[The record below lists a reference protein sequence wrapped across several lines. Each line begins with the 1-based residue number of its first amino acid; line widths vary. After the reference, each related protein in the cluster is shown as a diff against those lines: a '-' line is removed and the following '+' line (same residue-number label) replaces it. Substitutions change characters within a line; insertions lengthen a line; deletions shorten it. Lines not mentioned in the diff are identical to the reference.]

1 LRYFVLK
8 VHSRCDLACDHCYV
22 YEHADQSWRTRPRSI
37 ALETVRAAGKRIA
50 EHAATH
56 ALPGVQVILHG
67 GEPLLLGAD
76 RLDAVLA
83 ELRATIA
90 PVVRLDL
97 RMQTNAVLLSPA
109 ICDVLLRHG
118 VRVGVSLD
126 GDRAANDRHRRFAN
140 GASSHARVLRGL
152 ALLRQPAYR
161 SLYAGILCTVDVAGD
176 PVAVYEALL
185 AEAPPRVD
193 FLLPHAT
200 WDRPPPRPGGT
211 ATPYADWLGRIHDRW
226 TAGGRP
232 MPIRLFD
239 ALSSTVEY
247 RAGGTEAVGLDPA
260 DVVVIET
267 DGAWEQAD
275 SLKTAYDG
283 APATGFDVFSHSVDE
298 VAGHAGVAARQNGL
312 AGVCATCRACPVVR
326 RCGGGLFAHRYR
338 SGSGFDN
345 PSVYCADLKALIARI
360 DPSPADVSR
369 AERGQS
375 VDGSGRD
382 PMSDRDMPDRELDA
396 MGSGYGDAAAMAR
409 LVESQ
414 VPITRVLLSMVGETE
429 AATPAWELLEHVDA
443 VAPEAVAAVLA
454 HPYVRAWAVRY
465 LEQPAHRAT
474 DRRHLACVAAAAAVR
489 AGVSAELA
497 LPVRDGL
504 VHLPALG
511 AYAVASPSMETA
523 ELSIA
528 EGEFE
533 LRAAAEWWPMRWLD
547 AGGQRVPV
555 EDTDPYRDCHE
566 WPVAGRLSTAAA
578 GSWQS
583 LLTAAWQGIHRDAPA
598 HAPAVRAAF
607 RALVPLVTDPGG
619 RLRSATNRDAFGAV
633 AVADPGSGDALA
645 LLLVHEVQHVKL
657 GAVLDRYDLVD
668 KDHREL
674 LTVPWRPIKR
684 PAEAVLQGA
693 YAHLAVADVWRARS
707 READSEAANEAAEHY
722 HRYRD
727 WVTGALDALHRT
739 GALTADGERFTR
751 RMRETVEKWRDDH
764 R

>member
-1 LRYFVLK
+1 MRYFVLK

-22 YEHADQSWRTRPRSI
+22 YEHADQSWRTRPRTI

-83 ELRATIA
+83 ELRAAIA

-126 GDRAANDRHRRFAN
+126 GDRSANDRHRRFAS
-140 GASSHARVLRGL
+140 GASSHPQVLRGL

-161 SLYAGILCTVDVAGD
+161 QLYAGILCTVDVAGD

-200 WDRPPPRPGGT
+200 WDQPPPRPAGSP
-211 ATPYADWLGRIHDRW
+211 TPYADWLGRIHDRW
-226 TAGGRP
+226 TDGGRP

-239 ALSSTVEY
+239 ALSSTVAY
-247 RAGGTEAVGLDPA
+247 ATGGTEAVGLAPA

-283 APATGFDVFSHSVDE
+283 APATGFDVFSHSVDD

-360 DPSPADVSR
+360 DESPVDVSPAGPG
-369 AERGQS
+369 AIA
-375 VDGSGRD
+375 DGSDRN
-382 PMSDRDMPDRELDA
+382 PMSDRLLDEI
-396 MGSGYGDAAAMAR
+396 GSGYGDAAAIAR

-414 VPITRVLLSMVGETE
+414 VLITRVLLSMVGETE
-429 AATPAWELLEHVDA
+429 AASPAWELLEHVDA
-443 VAPEAVAAVLA
+443 EAPEAVAEVLA
-454 HPYVRAWAVRY
+454 HPYARTWAVRY
-465 LEQPAHRAT
+465 LEEGEHRDT

-489 AGVSAELA
+489 AGLSVELA

-504 VHLPALG
+504 AHLPTLG
-511 AYAVASPSMETA
+511 AFAVASRAAKTA
-523 ELSIA
+523 ELSVSG
-528 EGEFE
+528 GEFE
-533 LRAAAEWWPMRWLD
+533 LRTGAEWWPTRWLD
-547 AGGQRVPV
+547 AEGERVPID
-555 EDTDPYRDCHE
+555 DTDAYRDCHE
-566 WPVAGRLSTAAA
+566 WPVAGRLTPAAVD
-578 GSWQS
+578 SWQG
-583 LLTAAWQGIHRDAPA
+583 LLSAAWQGIHRDAPA
-598 HAPAVRAAF
+598 HSPAVRAAF
-607 RALVPLVTDPGG
+607 RALVPLVPDPGG

-633 AVADPGSGDALA
+633 AVAEPADGDALA

-668 KDHREL
+668 SEHREL
-674 LTVPWRPIKR
+674 LPVPWRPIKR

-707 READSEAANEAAEHY
+707 RGSDAAAEHY
-722 HRYRD
+722 HRYLG
-727 WVTGALDALHRT
+727 WVTGALGALHGT
-739 GALTADGERFTR
+739 GALTADGERFTH

>member
-1 LRYFVLK
+1 MRYFVLK

-22 YEHADQSWRTRPRSI
+22 YEHADQSWRTRPRTI

-67 GEPLLLGAD
+67 GEPLLLGAA

-126 GDRAANDRHRRFAN
+126 GDRAANDRHRRFAS
-140 GASSHARVLRGL
+140 GASSHALVLRGL

-161 SLYAGILCTVDVAGD
+161 PLYAGILCTIDVAGD
-176 PVAVYEALL
+176 PIAVYEALL

-200 WDRPPPRPGGT
+200 WDQPPPRPAGA

-226 TAGGRP
+226 TADGRP
-232 MPIRLFD
+232 MAVRLFD
-239 ALSSTVEY
+239 ALSPTSSTVEC
-247 RAGGTEAVGLDPA
+247 RASGTEAVGLDPA

-283 APATGFDVFSHSVDE
+283 APATGFDVFSHSVDD

-312 AGVCATCRACPVVR
+312 AGLCATCRTCPLVR

-360 DPSPADVSR
+360 DQSPADVSPVGR
-369 AERGQS
+369 API
-375 VDGSGRD
+375 VDGSDRN
-382 PMSDRDMPDRELDA
+382 PMSDRELDEI
-396 MGSGYGDAAAMAR
+396 GSGYGDAAAIAR

-443 VAPEAVAAVLA
+443 EAPEAVAAVLA

-465 LEQPAHRAT
+465 LERPEHRDT
-474 DRRHLACVAAAAAVR
+474 DRRHLACVAAAAAAR
-489 AGVSAELA
+489 AGLSAVLA

-511 AYAVASPSMETA
+511 AFAVASRSAQTA

-528 EGEFE
+528 GGEFE
-533 LRAAAEWWPMRWLD
+533 LRAGAEWWPTRWLD
-547 AGGQRVPV
+547 AGGQRVPI

-566 WPVAGRLSTAAA
+566 WPVAGRLTPAAA
-578 GSWQS
+578 DHWQD
-583 LLTAAWQGIHRDAPA
+583 LLAAAWHGIHRDAPA

-633 AVADPGSGDALA
+633 AVAAPADGDALA
-645 LLLVHEVQHVKL
+645 MLLVHEVQHVKL

-668 KDHREL
+668 KSHREL
-674 LTVPWRPIKR
+674 LAVPWRPVKR

-707 READSEAANEAAEHY
+707 REAGSGAVAHY

-739 GALTADGERFTR
+739 GALTADGERFTH
-751 RMRETVEKWRDDH
+751 RMRETVERWRDDH

>member
-22 YEHADQSWRTRPRSI
+22 YEHADQSWRTRPRTM

-67 GEPLLLGAD
+67 GEPLLLGAGG
-76 RLDAVLA
+76 LDAALT

-126 GDRAANDRHRRFAN
+126 GDRPANDRHRRFAG
-140 GASSHARVLRGL
+140 GASSHERVLRGL

-161 SLYAGILCTVDVAGD
+161 PLYAGILCTIDVAND

-200 WDRPPPRPGGT
+200 WDQPPPRPAGT
-211 ATPYADWLGRIHDRW
+211 PTPYADWLGRVHDRW

-247 RAGGTEAVGLDPA
+247 TAGGTEAVGLDPA

-283 APATGFDVFSHSVDE
+283 APATGFDVFSHSVDD
-298 VAGHAGVAARQNGL
+298 VAGHEGVAARQNGL
-312 AGVCATCRACPVVR
+312 AGVCATCRACPVVK

-360 DPSPADVSR
+360 DEPP
-369 AERGQS
+369 
-375 VDGSGRD
+375 VDGSL
-382 PMSDRDMPDRELDA
+382 MPDRVLDEI
-396 MGSGYGDAAAMAR
+396 GSGYGDAAAVAR

-414 VPITRVLLSMVGETE
+414 VPIIRVLLSMVGETE
-429 AATPAWELLEHVDA
+429 AASPAWDLLEHVDA
-443 VAPEAVAAVLA
+443 EAPEAVAAVLA
-454 HPYVRAWAVRY
+454 HPYVRTWAVRY
-465 LEQPAHRAT
+465 LEDGEHRDTA
-474 DRRHLACVAAAAAVR
+474 RRHLACVAAAAAVR
-489 AGVSAELA
+489 AGLTVELA

-504 VHLPALG
+504 AHLPTLG
-511 AYAVASPSMETA
+511 AFAVASPAAETA
-523 ELSIA
+523 ELSVSR
-528 EGEFE
+528 GEFE
-533 LRAAAEWWPMRWLD
+533 LRTAAEWWPTRWLD
-547 AGGQRVPV
+547 AGGQRVPI
-555 EDTDPYRDCHE
+555 EDTDAYRDCHE
-566 WPVAGRLSTAAA
+566 WPVAGRLTPAAVE
-578 GSWQS
+578 SWQR
-583 LLTAAWQGIHRDAPA
+583 LLSAAWQGIHRDAPA
-598 HAPAVRAAF
+598 HVPAVRAAF

-633 AVADPGSGDALA
+633 AVADPADADALA

-657 GAVLDRYDLVD
+657 GAVLDLYDLVD
-668 KDHREL
+668 KEHREL
-674 LTVPWRPIKR
+674 LSVPWRPIKR

-707 READSEAANEAAEHY
+707 RGPTTIGSDTIDSDTAARHY

-727 WVTGALDALHRT
+727 WVTGALDALHGT
-739 GALTADGERFTR
+739 GALTADGERFTH
-751 RMRETVEKWRDDH
+751 RMRETVENWRDDH